1 MDSFRTQFQRV
12 RSVFHSDKPSETKQE
27 FKNECDINLLVK
39 KMDAGLDITPSS
51 IARGKSRRMPQ
62 FGDFSQ
68 FFDFREMNDK
78 INNAREQFEALP
90 AEIRER
96 FHNDPASL
104 IAAIEDPNRRDE
116 MEKLGFVIPKKVE
129 SEVIKP
135 VDGSIKV
142 DEQTDKDKKPSAII

>member
-1 MDSFRTQFQRV
+1 MDKFRTQFQRV
-12 RSVFHSDKPSETKQE
+12 RSVFHSDAPSETKQE

-51 IARGKSRRMPQ
+51 IARGKSRRTPQ

-68 FFDFREMNDK
+68 FFDFREMNDR
-78 INNAREQFEALP
+78 INSAREQFEALP

-96 FHNDPASL
+96 FHNDPAAL

-116 MEKLGFVIPKKVE
+116 MEKLGFVVPKKADSTV
-129 SEVIKP
+129 VKP
-135 VDGSIKV
+135 VEGTNVV
-142 DEQTDKDKKPSAII
+142 DEQTSKEGEASTSI